1 MSFRKKLVYQ
11 FVKRLLDIVFAV
23 ILLILLFPILLVLG
37 LLIKITSEG
46 PVIFRQLR
54 VGKDNKTFYIYKFR
68 TMRKDAPIV
77 ATKKIQNQYITKM
90 GKFLRSTSL
99 DELPQ
104 LFNVIKGDM
113 SFVGYR
119 PLIPQEDKVHDYRN
133 DLDVYRIKPGITGW
147 AQINGRN
154 LVYDDDKAKF
164 DHYYLIHRSLLFDL
178 KILAITFIKVLKRED
193 IHAGGKREFYNKKC
207 ANNKKVA

>member
-1 MSFRKKLVYQ
+1 MSYRKKLVYQ

-164 DHYYLIHRSLLFDL
+164 DHYSSESF
-178 KILAITFIKVLKRED
+178 V
-193 IHAGGKREFYNKKC
+193 
-207 ANNKKVA
+207 